1 MTTLRFLFIL
11 LLALNAL
18 AFAAIQGWLGTA
30 APQGERERISNQLN
44 PERIELFGADRPTAP
59 PLAAAAA
66 PARVPAEPA
75 TVPAPVEA
83 ATQAD
88 VAPAP
93 EPAPEPTPETAELPT
108 APEIAPAP
116 AAPAEPTA
124 EAQPPP
130 AVAIAARPAGICVAW
145 AGLES
150 DEADALDAR
159 LVAAGEKGVRSRVE
173 VPSSW
178 WVRVPPQSSREQA
191 ERRVQELRQLGVT
204 DTYIVQ
210 DAGPSQFAVSL
221 GLFKTENRA
230 RLMLSQL
237 SAKGVRNA
245 GVEARTTSTYRIQA
259 TLDEAARSAIEAAQP
274 GLSANREDCDR

>member
-18 AFAAIQGWLGTA
+18 AFAAIQGWLGTS

-44 PERIELFGADRPTAP
+44 PERVQLIGADKPTPAAP
-59 PLAAAAA
+59 AAAA
-66 PARVPAEPA
+66 PAGVPAEPSTA
-75 TVPAPVEA
+75 PAPVEA
-83 ATQAD
+83 ATQAE
-88 VAPAP
+88 VAPTPQP
-93 EPAPEPTPETAELPT
+93 EPEPTAQAAELPSERET
-108 APEIAPAP
+108 TPAAEAEAEPPP
-116 AAPAEPTA
+116 ATQPAPAEP
-124 EAQPPP
+124 
-130 AVAIAARPAGICVAW
+130 IAARPAGICVAW
-145 AGLES
+145 AGLAS

-159 LVAAGEKGVRSRVE
+159 LVAAGAKGVRSRVE

-178 WVRVPPQSSREQA
+178 WVRVPPQSSKEQA

-259 TLDEAARSAIEAAQP
+259 TLDDAARSEIEAAQS
-274 GLSANREDCDR
+274 GLAANREDCDR